1 MGNRGSPQAC
11 FFGSVTHRC
20 SNKDRQANVTATRAD
35 FPLPAQAGEAG
46 SGEHVHRA
54 AHQAIHS
61 CIPSSHPRLHNARD
75 TLPIKNTMTDPTTTP
90 TRPLLIIDDDATFV
104 RVLTRAL
111 GSRGFIV
118 FSASGSDEAR
128 GLARRHRPGYCVL
141 DLKLG
146 EDSGLR
152 LLPELKQLVPDMRVL
167 LLTGYASIATAVEAI
182 KRGAHDYLAKPVD
195 ADAVVRALLDG
206 DAGHD
211 DIDDDGT
218 LDTPDA
224 PLALRRLEWEHI
236 QRVLT
241 ECDGNISET
250 ARRLGMHRRT
260 LQRKLSKHPVR
271 ERPEVDQ

>member
-1 MGNRGSPQAC
+1 MTEPMPSA
-11 FFGSVTHRC
+11 
-20 SNKDRQANVTATRAD
+20 TA
-35 FPLPAQAGEAG
+35 
-46 SGEHVHRA
+46 
-54 AHQAIHS
+54 
-61 CIPSSHPRLHNARD
+61 
-75 TLPIKNTMTDPTTTP
+75 
-90 TRPLLIIDDDATFV
+90 RPLLIIDDDATFV
-104 RVLTRAL
+104 RVLARAVT
-111 GSRGFIV
+111 SRGFEV
-118 FSASGSDEAR
+118 LSATNGDEAR
-128 GLARRHRPGYCVL
+128 ALARRHHPHYCVL

-146 EDSGLR
+146 EENGLR
-152 LLPELKQLVPDMRVL
+152 LVPDLQRLVPDMRIL

-206 DAGHD
+206 DNAGPTD
-211 DIDDDGT
+211 DVDL
-218 LDTPDA
+218 LDAPEA

-271 ERPEVDQ
+271 ERPDSDA

>member
-1 MGNRGSPQAC
+1 MNHP
-11 FFGSVTHRC
+11 
-20 SNKDRQANVTATRAD
+20 
-35 FPLPAQAGEAG
+35 
-46 SGEHVHRA
+46 
-54 AHQAIHS
+54 
-61 CIPSSHPRLHNARD
+61 IPTGGA
-75 TLPIKNTMTDPTTTP
+75 
-90 TRPLLIIDDDATFV
+90 RPLLIVDDDATFV

-111 GSRGFIV
+111 TSRGFEVITAG
-118 FSASGSDEAR
+118 SADEAR
-128 GLARRHRPGYCVL
+128 TLSQRHQPRHCVL

-146 EDSGLR
+146 EENGLR
-152 LLPELKQLVPDMRVL
+152 LIPELRELVPDVRIL

-195 ADAVVRALLDG
+195 ADAVVRALLEG
-206 DAGHD
+206 
-211 DIDDDGT
+211 
-218 LDTPDA
+218 DTPQYSEDEVIDAPEA

-271 ERPEVDQ
+271 ERPNPNG

>member
-1 MGNRGSPQAC
+1 MN
-11 FFGSVTHRC
+11 
-20 SNKDRQANVTATRAD
+20 
-35 FPLPAQAGEAG
+35 
-46 SGEHVHRA
+46 
-54 AHQAIHS
+54 
-61 CIPSSHPRLHNARD
+61 HP
-75 TLPIKNTMTDPTTTP
+75 TP
-90 TRPLLIIDDDATFV
+90 TGGARPLLIVDDDATFV

-111 GSRGFIV
+111 TSRGFEVITAG
-118 FSASGSDEAR
+118 SAEEAR
-128 GLARRHRPGYCVL
+128 TLSQRHQPRHCVL

-146 EDSGLR
+146 EENGLR
-152 LLPELKQLVPDMRVL
+152 LIPELRELVPDVRIL

-195 ADAVVRALLDG
+195 ADAVVRALLEG
-206 DAGHD
+206 
-211 DIDDDGT
+211 
-218 LDTPDA
+218 DTPQHSEDEVIDAPEA

-271 ERPEVDQ
+271 ERPGNTP